1 MKKIIIIAK
10 KEFLD
15 LLRDKRTLVRMI
27 LIPLLVFPIIINLV
41 TMVQSS
47 AAEKEMSKD
56 IKVGYVLNGHD
67 GSMIDQMS
75 LAPNYTFQSY
85 EDTASLKADV
95 VNDSLSVG
103 LFYAD
108 NFDADFNA
116 GKTPD
121 LTAFYEGVHSEDY
134 ERVKFLL
141 SMQDTAYTTARMASI
156 DKEYG
161 FIEPFK
167 VVKTDI
173 GDDKETIAKYAGGML
188 PYFFLA
194 FCFMGCMIPA
204 IDMFAGEK
212 ERGTIETLLTT
223 PVSRL
228 NIVVGK
234 MIVVTV
240 FGLLSASL
248 ALLGL
253 YFGLNFMGIEGA
265 FMDTIKDM
273 LSPGLIGTLYILL
286 VPLAIFFAGLMIPVS
301 VYSKSFKEAQSILTP
316 LNILV
321 VLPAI
326 FGFLPGV
333 ELDYTTAF
341 IPILNVVLACKSL
354 IGGHPDMVLIAIT
367 FFSLIILA
375 GIAVFISIKQF
386 GKESNVLR

>member
-47 AAEKEMSKD
+47 AAEKEAAK
-56 IKVGYVLNGHD
+56 KVNVGYVLNGQ
-67 GSMIDQMS
+67 SSEMIES
-75 LAPNYTFQSY
+75 LAMIPNYNFY
-85 EDTASLKADV
+85 EFADSNALKKELL
-95 VNDSLSVG
+95 NDSVTVG
-103 LFYAD
+103 LHYSST
-108 NFDADFNA
+108 FDQEYTD

-121 LTAFYEGVHSEDY
+121 LSLFYEGVNQEDLGK
-134 ERVKFLL
+134 VKFLL
-141 SMQDTAYTTARMASI
+141 QIQDSIYTDKRMRSI
-156 DKEYG
+156 EQEYG
-161 FIEPFK
+161 FIEPFTI
-167 VVKTDI
+167 VKRDI
-173 GDDKETIAKYAGGML
+173 GDDNELIAKYAGGML

-223 PVSRL
+223 PVKRL
-228 NIVVGK
+228 QIVIGK
-234 MIVVTV
+234 MVVITT

-253 YFGLNFMGIEGA
+253 YFSLNFMGMEGD
-265 FMDTIKDM
+265 FMDTIKGM

-286 VPLAIFFAGLMIPVS
+286 VPLAIFFAGIMIPVS
-301 VYSKSFKEAQSILTP
+301 VYSRSFKEAQSILTP

-354 IGGHPDMVLIAIT
+354 IGGHADMVLIAIT
-367 FFSLIILA
+367 FFSLIMLA
-375 GIAVFISIKQF
+375 GLSVWVSIKQF
-386 GKESNVLR
+386 GKEGNVLR

>member
-15 LLRDKRTLVRMI
+15 LLRDKRTLIRMI
-27 LIPLLVFPIIINLV
+27 LIPLLVFPVIINLV

-47 AAEKEMSKD
+47 AAEKEAAKE
-56 IKVGYVLNGHD
+56 INVGYVLND
-67 GSMIDQMS
+67 QSSQMIDNIS
-75 LAPNYTFQSY
+75 VFPNYNFY
-85 EDTASLKADV
+85 EFSDSNTLKTEIL
-95 VNDSLSVG
+95 NDSITVG
-103 LFYAD
+103 LHYASR
-108 NFDADFNA
+108 FDSDYEL
-116 GKTPD
+116 GKSPD
-121 LTAFYEGVHSEDY
+121 LSLFYEGVNQEDLG
-134 ERVKFLL
+134 RVKFLIE
-141 SMQDTAYTTARMASI
+141 MQDSIYTAKRMESI
-156 DKEYG
+156 GKDYS
-161 FIEPFK
+161 FIEPFD
-167 VVKTDI
+167 VVRRDI
-173 GDDKETIAKYAGGML
+173 GDDNELIAKYAGGML

-223 PVSRL
+223 PVRRL
-228 NIVVGK
+228 HIVIGK
-234 MIVVTV
+234 MIVITS

-253 YFGLNFMGIEGA
+253 YVGLNFMGMEGD

-273 LSPGLIGTLYILL
+273 LSPGLIATLYILL
-286 VPLAIFFAGLMIPVS
+286 VPLAIFFAGIMIPVS

-354 IGGHPDMVLIAIT
+354 IGGHADMILIGIT
-367 FFSLIILA
+367 FFSLILLA
-375 GIAVFISIKQF
+375 AAAVFISIKQF

>member
-1 MKKIIIIAK
+1 MKKIFIIAR

-15 LLRDKRTLVRMI
+15 LLRDKRTLIRMI

-47 AAEKEMSKD
+47 AAEKEAVKE
-56 IKVGYVLNGHD
+56 INVGYVLNGQ
-67 GSMIDQMS
+67 SSQMIDS
-75 LAPNYTFQSY
+75 FSEVPNYNFIEYS
-85 EDTASLKADV
+85 DSNALKEQLLI
-95 VNDSLSVG
+95 DSITVG
-103 LFYAD
+103 LHFAAA
-108 NFDADFNA
+108 FDSDYSA
-116 GKTPD
+116 GKSPD
-121 LTAFYEGVHSEDY
+121 LSLFYEGVNQEDLG
-134 ERVKFLL
+134 RVKFLIE
-141 SMQDTAYTTARMASI
+141 MQDSIYTDNRMKSI
-156 DKEYG
+156 DKDYG
-161 FIEPFK
+161 FIEPFT
-167 VVKTDI
+167 VVKRDI
-173 GDDKETIAKYAGGML
+173 GDDNELIAKYAGGML

-223 PVSRL
+223 PVKRVY
-228 NIVVGK
+228 IVVGK

-253 YFGLNFMGIEGA
+253 YVGLNYMGLEGG
-265 FMDTIKDM
+265 FMDLIKGM
-273 LSPGLIGTLYILL
+273 LTPGLIATLYILL
-286 VPLAIFFAGLMIPVS
+286 VPLAIFFAGIMIPIS

-354 IGGHPDMVLIAIT
+354 IGGHPDWVLIAIT
-367 FFSLIILA
+367 FFSLILLA
-375 GIAVFISIKQF
+375 AASVYISIKQF

>member
-27 LIPLLVFPIIINLV
+27 LIPLLVFPVIINLV

-47 AAEKEMSKD
+47 AAEKEAAKEVN
-56 IKVGYVLNGHD
+56 VGYVLNGQ
-67 GSMIDQMS
+67 SSTMIDN
-75 LAPNYTFQSY
+75 LAMIPNYNFY
-85 EDTASLKADV
+85 EFS
-95 VNDSLSVG
+95 DSTVLRDEILGDSVTVG
-103 LFYAD
+103 LHFAS
-108 NFDADFNA
+108 NFDNDYNE
-116 GKTPD
+116 GKTPE
-121 LTAFYEGVHSEDY
+121 LSLFYEGVNQEDLGK
-134 ERVKFLL
+134 VKFLL
-141 SMQDTAYTTARMASI
+141 TMQDSLYTDMRMQSI
-156 DKEYG
+156 DKDYG
-161 FIEPFK
+161 FIEPFSI
-167 VVKTDI
+167 VNRDI
-173 GDDKETIAKYAGGML
+173 GDDNELIAKYAGGML

-223 PVSRL
+223 PVKRL
-228 NIVVGK
+228 QIVFGK
-234 MIVVTV
+234 MIVITT

-253 YFGLNFMGIEGA
+253 YFSLNFMGMEGD
-265 FMDTIKDM
+265 FMDTIKGM

-286 VPLAIFFAGLMIPVS
+286 VPLAIFFAGIMIPVS
-301 VYSKSFKEAQSILTP
+301 VYSRSFKEAQSILTP

-333 ELDYTTAF
+333 ELDYTTSF

-354 IGGHPDMVLIAIT
+354 IGGHADMILIGIT

-375 GIAVFISIKQF
+375 GLSVFISVKQF
-386 GKESNVLR
+386 GKEGNVLR

>member
-1 MKKIIIIAK
+1 MKKIFIIAR

-15 LLRDKRTLVRMI
+15 LLRDKRTLIRMI

-47 AAEKEMSKD
+47 ASEKEAEKELE
-56 IKVGYVLNGHD
+56 VGYVLNGQSSD
-67 GSMIDQMS
+67 MVDRMS
-75 LAPNYTFQSY
+75 
-85 EDTASLKADV
+85 KADHFIFTPYQDSAQLRQDV
-95 VNDSLSVG
+95 IDENVNMGISYYS
-103 LFYAD
+103 
-108 NFDADFNA
+108 NF
-116 GKTPD
+116 
-121 LTAFYEGVHSEDY
+121 
-134 ERVKFLL
+134 
-141 SMQDTAYTTARMASI
+141 DTAYATGEIAMFDVFMRGTNYEEYERLEDLIETEDSLLTARRMQTVGQDYNFITPFMAIPQNQS
-156 DKEYG
+156 DKSE
-161 FIEPFK
+161 
-167 VVKTDI
+167 VL
-173 GDDKETIAKYAGGML
+173 AKYAGGML

-223 PVSRL
+223 PVKRIY
-228 NIVVGK
+228 IVLGK
-234 MIVVTV
+234 MIVVTT

-248 ALLGL
+248 ALAGL
-253 YFGLNFMGIEGA
+253 YIGLNFLGIEGE
-265 FMDTIKDM
+265 FMDTVKGM
-273 LSPGLIGTLYILL
+273 LTPGLIATLYILL
-286 VPLAIFFAGLMIPVS
+286 VPLAIFFAGIMIPIS

-354 IGGHPDMVLIAIT
+354 IGGHPEWALIAIT

-375 GIAVFISIKQF
+375 GAAVYISIKQF

>member
-27 LIPLLVFPIIINLV
+27 LIPLLVFPVIINLV

-47 AAEKEMSKD
+47 AAEKEAGKELE
-56 IKVGYVLNGHD
+56 VGYISNGQSTDMIERMSNEPLFTFTEYDDDTVLAHAVRDDKINLGI
-67 GSMIDQMS
+67 SIPS
-75 LAPNYTFQSY
+75 
-85 EDTASLKADV
+85 
-95 VNDSLSVG
+95 
-103 LFYAD
+103 
-108 NFDADFNA
+108 NFDLTYEA
-116 GKTPD
+116 GQSPL
-121 LTAFYEGVHSEDY
+121 LTVYMRGTNYEEY
-134 ERVKFLL
+134 ERLDNLL
-141 SMQDTAYTTARMASI
+141 DREDSIHTAERMKTVDKDYNFVTPFVVAPDDQI
-156 DKEYG
+156 DKR
-161 FIEPFK
+161 
-167 VVKTDI
+167 
-173 GDDKETIAKYAGGML
+173 ETIAKYAGGML

-234 MIVVTV
+234 MVVVTV

-253 YFGLNFMGIEGA
+253 YFGLNFMGIEDG
-265 FMDTIKDM
+265 FMNTVKNM

-286 VPLAIFFAGLMIPVS
+286 IPLAIFFAGLMIPVS

-375 GIAVFISIKQF
+375 GVAVFISIRQF

>member
-1 MKKIIIIAK
+1 MKKILIIAK

-15 LLRDKRTLVRMI
+15 LLRDKRTLIRMI

-41 TMVQSS
+41 GMVQSS
-47 AAEKEMSKD
+47 SAEKEAAKELE
-56 IKVGYVLNGHD
+56 VGYVLNGQ
-67 GSMIDQMS
+67 SSEMIDRM
-75 LAPNYTFQSY
+75 AETPRFTFKSY
-85 EDTASLKADV
+85 ED
-95 VNDSLSVG
+95 DSLLAWDVKNEKINLG
-103 LFYAD
+103 IAYP
-108 NFDADFNA
+108 ADFDLTYHS
-116 GKTPD
+116 GKTAHFD
-121 LTAFYEGVHSEDY
+121 VFMRGTDQEEFERLEVLIEKEDSIYTA
-134 ERVKFLL
+134 
-141 SMQDTAYTTARMASI
+141 QRMATVEKDYS
-156 DKEYG
+156 
-161 FIEPFK
+161 FITPIEA
-167 VVKTDI
+167 DI
-173 GDDKETIAKYAGGML
+173 QNQNTIQEMIAKYAGGML

-223 PVSRL
+223 PVKRL
-228 NIVVGK
+228 HIVLGK
-234 MIVVTV
+234 MIVITS
-240 FGLLSASL
+240 FGLLSATL
-248 ALLGL
+248 ALGGL
-253 YFGLNFMGIEGA
+253 YFGLNFMGIEGD
-265 FMDTIKDM
+265 FMDTVKGM
-273 LSPGLIGTLYILL
+273 LTPGLIGTLYVLL
-286 VPLAIFFAGLMIPVS
+286 VPLAIFFAGIMIPIS

-375 GIAVFISIKQF
+375 GAAVFISIKQF